1 VNRGCSLLPVSWL
14 ALLLLTGA
22 CNLQMGT
29 PTPLP
34 TPDAPRIEFQEPANN
49 SRVVEGAEIEFLIL
63 AQDAG
68 EGIARVELLVD
79 DQHID
84 DGVPEVSPAV
94 PVFSVRMNWKAEGIG
109 FHSVTAIA
117 YRPDGIG
124 SRPVTINVLVTS
136 PDDV

>member
-1 VNRGCSLLPVSWL
+1 MLRVCCL
-14 ALLLLTGA
+14 ALLMLAAA
-22 CNLQMGT
+22 CNLQLGT
-29 PTPLP
+29 PTPFP

-49 SRVVEGAEIEFLIL
+49 ARVAEGAEIEFLIL
-63 AQDAG
+63 AQDGG

-79 DQHID
+79 DQFVD
-84 DGVPEVSPAV
+84 DSMPEVSPAV
-94 PVFSVRMNWKAEGIG
+94 PVFSVRMNWKAAGIG

-136 PDDV
+136 PDDA